1 MRRITDNEKY
11 DASDHL
17 SKIRSICVRLQ
28 VCCLAAVRFASLIS
42 MYSSHALTRRHHG
55 LLSLSG
61 LEREYDAILSDV
73 STSSFKEN
81 SVLHLAM
88 LWMCS

>member
-1 MRRITDNEKY
+1 MFLIRVVIIVIIRRG
-11 DASDHL
+11 
-17 SKIRSICVRLQ
+17 

-61 LEREYDAILSDV
+61 LEREYDAISSDV